1 MTSAFVGVAIVAT
14 VIGVWLAWSLRRSGI
29 VLSLALAVGVPALAA
44 VAYVNLGHPQLGDLP
59 LASRTEPA
67 VQQLR
72 DENQYRQLTGKLAEQ
87 MRGQPEN
94 LEGWQMLTRAYRNLS
109 EWSFAIE
116 SWRRVLMLKGDTATG
131 QDWADM
137 AVLLV
142 QQAEGKVT
150 PGALTMAERALAVEP
165 QLPDAMHLRALSK
178 AQAGDL
184 AGAAKDWEAMLAS
197 APPDA
202 DWKVPI
208 AQYAAQARAEMAAP
222 ASGSARGPSRE
233 DMAAAA
239 QMSADERQAMI
250 EGMVEGLAERLED
263 EPDDPQGWLR
273 LARAYGVLGRAD
285 DAGGALERAVETAE
299 ARMAANPDEAAAMQG
314 VLAQAAAMR
323 GELQR

>member
-1 MTSAFVGVAIVAT
+1 MTSAFIGVAIVAT
-14 VIGVWLAWSLRRSGI
+14 AIGVWLAWSLRRSGI
-29 VLSLALAVGVPALAA
+29 VLSLVLAVGVPALAA
-44 VAYVNLGHPQLGDLP
+44 VAYVKLGNPQLGDLP

-72 DENQYRQLTGKLAEQ
+72 EENQYRQLTGRLAEQ
-87 MRGQPEN
+87 MREQPEN
-94 LEGWQMLTRAYRNLS
+94 LEGWRMLTRAYRNLN

-116 SWRRVLMLKGDTATG
+116 SWRRVLMLKGDAATG
-131 QDWADM
+131 QDWAEM

-150 PGALTMAERALAVEP
+150 PGALIMVERALSIEP

-184 AGAAKDWEAMLAS
+184 AGAVRDWESMLAN
-197 APPDA
+197 APPGA
-202 DWKVPI
+202 DWRVPI

-222 ASGSARGPSRE
+222 TRGPSQE
-233 DMAAAA
+233 DMAAAS

-250 EGMVEGLAERLED
+250 EGMVEGLAARLED
-263 EPDDPQGWLR
+263 EPDNPQGWLR
-273 LARAYGVLGRAD
+273 LARAYGVLGRSD
-285 DAGGALERAVETAE
+285 DAGGALGRAVETAE
-299 ARMAANPDEAAAMQG
+299 ARMAAKPDEAPAMQA

-323 GELQR
+323 SALQR

>member
-29 VLSLALAVGVPALAA
+29 VLSLVLAVGVPALAA
-44 VAYVNLGHPQLGDLP
+44 IAYVKLGNPQLGDLP

-72 DENQYRQLTGKLAEQ
+72 EENQYRQLTGRLAEQ
-87 MRGQPEN
+87 MREQPEN
-94 LEGWQMLTRAYRNLS
+94 LEGWRMLTRAYRNLN

-116 SWRRVLMLKGDTATG
+116 AWRRVLMLKGDTATG
-131 QDWADM
+131 QDWAEM

-150 PGALTMAERALAVEP
+150 PGALIMVERALSVEP

-184 AGAAKDWEAMLAS
+184 AGAVRDWESMLAN

-202 DWKVPI
+202 DWRVPI

-222 ASGSARGPSRE
+222 ARGPSQE
-233 DMAAAA
+233 DMAAAS

-250 EGMVEGLAERLED
+250 EGMVEGLAARLED
-263 EPDDPQGWLR
+263 EPDNPQGWLR
-273 LARAYGVLGRAD
+273 LARAYGVLGRSD
-285 DAGGALERAVETAE
+285 DAGGALGRAVETAE
-299 ARMAANPDEAAAMQG
+299 ARMAAKPDEAAAMQA

-323 GELQR
+323 SALQR

>member
-1 MTSAFVGVAIVAT
+1 MTSAFIGVAIVAT
-14 VIGVWLAWSLRRSGI
+14 AIGVWLAWSLRRSGI
-29 VLSLALAVGVPALAA
+29 VLSLVLAVGVPALAA
-44 VAYVNLGHPQLGDLP
+44 VAYVNLGNPQLGDLP

-72 DENQYRQLTGKLAEQ
+72 EENQYRQLTGRLAEQ
-87 MRGQPEN
+87 MREQPEN
-94 LEGWQMLTRAYRNLS
+94 LEGWRMLTRAYRNLN

-116 SWRRVLMLKGDTATG
+116 SWRRVLMLKGDAATG
-131 QDWADM
+131 QDWAEM

-150 PGALTMAERALAVEP
+150 PGALIMVERALSIEP

-184 AGAAKDWEAMLAS
+184 AGAVRDWESMLAN
-197 APPDA
+197 APPGA
-202 DWKVPI
+202 DWRVPI

-222 ASGSARGPSRE
+222 ARGPSQE
-233 DMAAAA
+233 DMAAAS

-250 EGMVEGLAERLED
+250 EGMVEGLAARLED
-263 EPDDPQGWLR
+263 EPDNPQGWLR

-285 DAGGALERAVETAE
+285 DAGGALGRAVETAE
-299 ARMAANPDEAAAMQG
+299 ARMAAKPDEAPAMQA

-323 GELQR
+323 SALQR